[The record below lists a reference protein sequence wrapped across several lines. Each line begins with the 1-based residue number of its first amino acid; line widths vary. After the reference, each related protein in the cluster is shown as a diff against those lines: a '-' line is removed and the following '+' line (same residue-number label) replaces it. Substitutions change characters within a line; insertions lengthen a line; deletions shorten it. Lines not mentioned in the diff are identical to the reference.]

1 MKKLQTV
8 LDALEQWTDETPRC
22 DLGALDAKIHEAIT
36 IVKEMMAQEPVA
48 WADDKAIQGRVGNV
62 CSTAAKRYWEKS
74 DFVDKKNAELH
85 KYPLYAA
92 PVVVQEVPAV
102 TDEMVSR
109 FLCWKLPRYFYPDS
123 FISFDRTKHD
133 TWGGYPNSWPTGTN
147 LFTGD
152 QARAMLEH
160 VIAAAPV
167 AKGEV

>member
-1 MKKLQTV
+1 MNKLQTV
-8 LDALEQWTDETPRC
+8 LDALEK
-22 DLGALDAKIHEAIT
+22 AKRQVIHANVAPHGCINEAIT
-36 IVKEMMAQEPVA
+36 VVHELMAQEPVA
-48 WADDKAIQGRVGNV
+48 WYDSDMDSAY
-62 CSTAAKRYWEKS
+62 TAS
-74 DFVDKKNAELH
+74 ELDGGSEEGLT
-85 KYPLYAA
+85 PLYAA